1 MNREDTFRQ
10 ICELKDKYGFSTN
23 EAINFMRYEME
34 DEISCRLDCL
44 GAECVSIRG
53 SLSEL
58 SDCVYQGNN
67 LGNTYSTLRITGS
80 VYRDD

>member
-34 DEISCRLDCL
+34 DDISCRLDSLAAELVSVRALLSKLSACVGYSHCL
-44 GAECVSIRG
+44 DR
-53 SLSEL
+53 
-58 SDCVYQGNN
+58 
-67 LGNTYSTLRITGS
+67 TYSFLRIAGD
-80 VYRDD
+80 VYCGD